1 MKKGKKILVYVL
13 LALALVL
20 SACGSS
26 ETASGVFRN
35 AELDDNGDIVIREAD
50 ISTDA
55 TFINYDVDG
64 VTVQFIAVQDSGGV
78 VRLGY
83 NTCQS
88 CSPSPRA
95 YFAQDGDRLVCQN
108 CGLSFS
114 AENVGA
120 GGLWLQPRGCDRR
133 CPGRGDHYCSR
144 VRCGGDGRSVCQLAG
159 PYRLISFTFLR
170 GVF

>member
-26 ETASGVFRN
+26 ETVSSAFQD
-35 AELDDNGDIVIREAD
+35 AELDDNGDIVIRETD

-64 VTVQFIAVQDSGGV
+64 VTVQFIAVQDSSGA

-120 GGLWLQPRGCDRR
+120 GGYGCNPAAVTDAVRAEGTITV
-133 CPGRGDHYCSR
+133 PASGAAAMAGRFANW
-144 VRCGGDGRSVCQLAG
+144 QG
-159 PYRLISFTFLR
+159 PTA
-170 GVF
+170 

>member
-1 MKKGKKILVYVL
+1 MKNGKKMLECVL

-26 ETASGVFRN
+26 EKASGSFQD

-108 CGLSFS
+108 CGLSFT

-120 GGLWLQPRGCDRR
+120 GGYGCNPAAVTDAVRTEGNITIPVSGAAAMADRFANWQ
-133 CPGRGDHYCSR
+133 GST
-144 VRCGGDGRSVCQLAG
+144 A
-159 PYRLISFTFLR
+159 
-170 GVF
+170 